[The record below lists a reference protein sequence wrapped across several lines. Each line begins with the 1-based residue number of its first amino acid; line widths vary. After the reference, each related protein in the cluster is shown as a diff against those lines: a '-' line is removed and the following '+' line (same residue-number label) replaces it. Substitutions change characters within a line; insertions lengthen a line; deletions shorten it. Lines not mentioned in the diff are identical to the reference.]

1 MKSVLIS
8 AVCSAVMLAGCATAG
23 TQQRQIEQQEPQGFW
38 NSLVKELTRDPRDA
52 PWDPPPGRQL
62 FEQIPAWDG
71 AAEKICC
78 GHLRECQPH
87 QSPRC

>member
-1 MKSVLIS
+1 MKSKILSLILVAAS
-8 AVCSAVMLAGCATAG
+8 LQGCAT
-23 TQQRQIEQQEPQGFW
+23 Q
-38 NSLVKELTRDPRDA
+38 DPRDA
-52 PWDPPPGRQL
+52 PWDPAPGRQL

-71 AAEKICC
+71 AASKICC